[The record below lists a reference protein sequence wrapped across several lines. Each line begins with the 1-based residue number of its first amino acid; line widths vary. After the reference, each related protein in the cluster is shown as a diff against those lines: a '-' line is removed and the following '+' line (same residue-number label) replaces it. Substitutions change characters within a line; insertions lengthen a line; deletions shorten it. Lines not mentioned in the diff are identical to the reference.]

1 MVDIQRSIYEAMQQQ
16 HAPAAAQPPFAS
28 LHEMLSSLTQTQ
40 DLLYIADAIAAACDD
55 PLPVLAARLGEDRA
69 MFLAWLQN
77 DMGVAVLPHRQ
88 RFCNTLM
95 GAVKARRIS
104 KGWETKAEPE
114 PRCDSCGRLSA
125 AGAKLMIC
133 ARCKGAR
140 YCNATCQKAHW
151 TAGHKLKCQRPEPE
165 KKSVLGAEPPSHTN
179 AVHGSFKSH
188 QYQHGYSHIP
198 KHRLDPRPV
207 D

>member
-1 MVDIQRSIYEAMQQQ
+1 MVDIQRSIYEAKQQQ
-16 HAPAAAQPPFAS
+16 HAPFAS

-69 MFLAWLQN
+69 AFLAWLQN

-114 PRCDSCGRLSA
+114 PRCDADRA
-125 AGAKLMIC
+125 PFQRRYHAK
-133 ARCKGAR
+133 
-140 YCNATCQKAHW
+140 
-151 TAGHKLKCQRPEPE
+151 
-165 KKSVLGAEPPSHTN
+165 KKSCCGV
-179 AVHGSFKSH
+179 
-188 QYQHGYSHIP
+188 Q
-198 KHRLDPRPV
+198 
-207 D
+207 